1 LLLPPLLLLLL
12 AGVFDMA
19 YNFEAIR
26 FTQAANFTGL
36 PALVLPGGRVMGM
49 SLPVG

>member
-1 LLLPPLLLLLL
+1 MLPAAVAAA

-19 YNFEAIR
+19 YNFAAIR

-36 PALVLPGGRVMGM
+36 PALVVPGGRQMGM

>member
-1 LLLPPLLLLLL
+1 VLLMMLLLLP

-19 YNFEAIR
+19 YNFAAIR
-26 FTQAANFTGL
+26 FTQAANLTGL
-36 PALVLPGGRVMGM
+36 PALVLPGGRQMGM